1 MSTTIR
7 VLIVDDHWIVRQGL
21 KTSLSGVEGIEVVGE
36 TSDGREAVRNA
47 TQCAPDVVLMD
58 VLMPGMDGAEAT
70 AEIARELPQVR
81 VVLLTGTQTD
91 PRIIDAIRAGALGY
105 LSKSADRDE
114 LVATIRRV
122 HAGQPSLP
130 PEITTHLLQDIQQ
143 SPSPAELTPR
153 EQEILSLVARG
164 LTNQQIAETIHISE
178 ATVRTHMSHILRK
191 VNASNRVEAALWAL
205 RHGVAELDYD
215 G

>member
-1 MSTTIR
+1 
-7 VLIVDDHWIVRQGL
+7 
-21 KTSLSGVEGIEVVGE
+21 
-36 TSDGREAVRNA
+36 
-47 TQCAPDVVLMD
+47 VVLMD

-70 AEIARELPQVR
+70 AELTRELPSVR
-81 VVLLTGTQTD
+81 VLLLTGTQTD
-91 PRIIDAIRAGALGY
+91 PRIIDAIHAGALGY
-105 LSKSADRDE
+105 LSKSAEREE

-130 PEITTHLLQDIQQ
+130 PEITSNLLQGLRQ
-143 SPSPAELTPR
+143 PADASSELTPR

-191 VNASNRVEAALWAL
+191 LDASNRVEAALWAL
-205 RHGVAELDYD
+205 RHGLAEL
-215 G
+215 GA